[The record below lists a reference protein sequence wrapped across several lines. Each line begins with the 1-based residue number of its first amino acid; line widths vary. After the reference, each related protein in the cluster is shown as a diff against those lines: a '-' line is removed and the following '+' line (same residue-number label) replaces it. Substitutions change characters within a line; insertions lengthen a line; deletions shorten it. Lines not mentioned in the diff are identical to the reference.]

1 MAQDYTTLR
10 VTEAA
15 KEAAEQSKRDDETWN
30 DYIRRCTENPPPVR
44 EFVAFE
50 DVAADLDVGT
60 GDTSNAALAEL
71 RDALATIE
79 ERTGRLE
86 RQIEQ
91 LGGGR

>member
-1 MAQDYTTLR
+1 MAQEYTTLR

-50 DVAADLDVGT
+50 DVAADLDVAT
-60 GDTSNAALAEL
+60 DDTSGHPAE
-71 RDALATIE
+71 
-79 ERTGRLE
+79 G
-86 RQIEQ
+86 
-91 LGGGR
+91 

>member
-1 MAQDYTTLR
+1 MAQDYTTIR

-15 KEAAEQSKRDDETWN
+15 KADAEQSKRDDETWN
-30 DYIRRCTENPPPVR
+30 DYILRCTENPPPVR

-79 ERTGRLE
+79 ERTGRIEKTLE
-86 RQIEQ
+86 DMGTR
-91 LGGGR
+91 R